1 MNAAPTMTTAPTERA
16 QARRQQVLDA
26 ASDAFRRRGFHAAS
40 MAEIAKLAGMS
51 PGHIYNL
58 FENKDEIIAAIV
70 ERDCEQIVQRI
81 GELQHEADVLQ
92 SMLRETEMAIDEHS
106 QVADAALELEVLA
119 EASRNPRLAAV
130 MHAKQALVHDKALG
144 LIRQTLGPAAAEVPA
159 SEIEGR
165 ALLLAALFNGLTAL
179 SVRLPDQARRIP
191 DMAPVMRRLLQVLMA
206 P

>member
-1 MNAAPTMTTAPTERA
+1 MTTAPTERA

-70 ERDCEQIVQRI
+70 ERDCEEIVRRI
-81 GELQHEADVLQ
+81 AELQQEGDVLQ
-92 SMLRETEMAIDEHS
+92 SMLGQTEVAIDES
-106 QVADAALELEVLA
+106 TQIADAALELEVLA

-130 MHAKQALVHDKALG
+130 MHANEAVVNAKAQG
-144 LIRQTLGPAAAEVPA
+144 LIRQSLGAAADELPAA
-159 SEIEGR
+159 EIEGR
-165 ALLLAALFNGLTAL
+165 ALLLAALFNGLTVM
-179 SVRLPDQARRIP
+179 SVRQPNLGSRAGDI
-191 DMAPVMRRLLQVLMA
+191 APVMRRVLRVLLA

>member
-1 MNAAPTMTTAPTERA
+1 MTTAPTERA

-70 ERDCEQIVQRI
+70 ERDCADIVRRI
-81 GELQHEADVLQ
+81 AELQQEGDVLQ
-92 SMLRETEMAIDEHS
+92 AMLRETENAIDES
-106 QVADAALELEVLA
+106 TQVASAALELEVLA
-119 EASRNPRLAAV
+119 EAGRNPRLAAV
-130 MHAKQALVHDKALG
+130 VHANEAVVHAKALG
-144 LIRQTLGPAAAEVPA
+144 LIRQSLGPAADSLPEG
-159 SEIEGR
+159 EIQGR
-165 ALLLAALFNGLTAL
+165 ALLLAALFSGFTAL
-179 SVRLPDQARRIP
+179 SVRHKDLGTRVTA
-191 DMAPVMRRLLQVLMA
+191 MAPVMRRVLQVLLA

>member
-1 MNAAPTMTTAPTERA
+1 MTAANTPSDRTL
-16 QARRQQVLDA
+16 ARRQQVLDA
-26 ASDAFRRRGFHAAS
+26 AADCFRRRGFHAAS
-40 MAEIAKLAGMS
+40 MAEIAKTAGMS

-58 FENKDEIIAAIV
+58 FENKDEIIEAIV
-70 ERDCEQIVQRI
+70 ERDCAEIVQRI
-81 GELQHEADVLQ
+81 GELQQEGDVLQ
-92 SMLRETEMAIDEHS
+92 AMLRETEKAIDEHS

>member
-1 MNAAPTMTTAPTERA
+1 MTTAAPTERA

-70 ERDCEQIVQRI
+70 ERDCEEIVQRI
-81 GELQHEADVLQ
+81 GELQQEGDVLQ
-92 SMLRETEMAIDEHS
+92 SMLRETEKAIDES
-106 QVADAALELEVLA
+106 TEVAAAALELEVLA
-119 EASRNPRLAAV
+119 EAGRNPRLAAV
-130 MHAKQALVHDKALG
+130 VHASEALVHTKALG
-144 LIRQTLGPAAAEVPA
+144 LIRQSLGPAAEALPE
-159 SEIEGR
+159 SEIQGR

-179 SVRLPDQARRIP
+179 SVRQPQLGERVPA
-191 DMAPVMRRLLQVLMA
+191 MAPVMRRVLQVLLA